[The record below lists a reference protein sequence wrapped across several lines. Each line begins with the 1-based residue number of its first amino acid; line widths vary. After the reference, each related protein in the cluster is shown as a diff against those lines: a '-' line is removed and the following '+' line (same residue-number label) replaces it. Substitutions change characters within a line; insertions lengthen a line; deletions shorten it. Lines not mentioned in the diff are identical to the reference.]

1 MAQTG
6 ENSHS
11 SGGRSPPC
19 PKLNPDNT
27 NYEIWR
33 KQVQVWR
40 HITSSHKRNQGSI
53 LFLAMEGKAKDHV
66 HNMDLDKLEQ
76 DDGFEE
82 VLKVLDEVYLPEIF
96 EKKHRNFNDL
106 WFAYRKENESMA
118 IWVANWHAKF
128 INYEKVAGI
137 IPSETAALMLLTS
150 ARLTAEQKQSIK
162 LHMGTEITYAKMRE
176 LIKIKFGAEDET
188 KESYDMFFNHQEYRR
203 RDEPQDYDRNRVLW
217 NKGYKNKDRSY
228 YKPRPR
234 ETYNRP
240 SPRDR
245 FQRPNKRWRED
256 NNEDD
261 NEEDNDDGYRRRYMN
276 PMRNGKRTTCN
287 YCGSKYHY
295 RSSYSD
301 YTKMLRDRRSEVK
314 DEKKFTYN
322 Y

>member
-1 MAQTG
+1 MPETG
-6 ENSHS
+6 ENSHY
-11 SGGRSPPC
+11 SGGRSPTC
-19 PKLNPDNT
+19 PKLNPEYT

-40 HITSSHKRNQGSI
+40 NITTSKKKEQGSI
-53 LFLAMEGKAKDHV
+53 LFLAMDGKAKDHV

-106 WFAYRKENESMA
+106 WYSYRKENESVPV
-118 IWVANWHAKF
+118 WVANWHAKF
-128 INYEKVAGI
+128 VNYQNVAGI
-137 IPSETAALMLLTS
+137 LPSETAALMLLTA
-150 ARLTAEQKQSIK
+150 ARLTAEQRQSIK

-176 LIKIKFGAEDET
+176 LIKMKFGAEDET
-188 KESYDMFFNHQEYRR
+188 KESSDMFFNYQENRR
-203 RDEPQDYDRNRVLW
+203 RDERQDYDRNKVLW
-217 NKGYKNKDRSY
+217 NKGYKNKDTSY
-228 YKPRPR
+228 RPRPR

-256 NNEDD
+256 DS
-261 NEEDNDDGYRRRYMN
+261 EEDNDDEYKRRNMN
-276 PMRNGKRTTCN
+276 PMKNGKRTTCN
-287 YCGSKYHY
+287 YCGSQYHY
-295 RSSYSD
+295 RRSCSD
-301 YTKMLRDRRSEVK
+301 YTKMLREKRSEVK
-314 DEKKFTYN
+314 DENKFTYN